1 MANARIERA
10 LHLDGKRRYLVTV
23 TDGDDSIKDRVIV
36 PDDVTDD
43 RAHLV
48 DRARELFAVI
58 KNRQRM
64 AVENVQEEANW
75 ASLIDDPPVDD
86 VDLRKSRRSR

>member
-10 LHLDGKRRYLVTV
+10 DHADGKRRYKLTV
-23 TDGDDSIKDRVIV
+23 TDASDHITDRVVV

-48 DRARELFAVI
+48 DRAREIFRVI

-64 AVENVQEEANW
+64 AVEQVIEETKWAN
-75 ASLIDDPPVDD
+75 LMDDPPVDN
-86 VDLRKSRRSR
+86 VDIRKPRRGR